1 MCLIRR
7 NLFLATLAGV
17 AMTMSGCSATS
28 AIARTTS
35 KSTEVNQNACFTD
48 AFKARLHQA
57 VAGYADVA
65 DTPGI
70 SMGIVASG
78 SLVHT
83 VSVGYANRSQRTPAS
98 PDTLYNIASLTKP
111 FTATLALM
119 LAEEGVVRLDAPVST
134 YLPENVRVP
143 VDAAGG
149 VITIRHLLSHTA
161 GLPGQ
166 PPNRRNQV
174 VDGPIDPGIWEAY
187 SVSELY
193 AALPAT
199 TLKGKVGETFAY
211 SNYGYALLGHVLER
225 AAGTAFEDLLRKRLL
240 APLGMTDTAITL
252 TGDQQR
258 RLAASYWSE
267 DPDRSEQR
275 VRARFGDVA
284 AFIGLTSS
292 VRDLARFAAAHLQRG
307 DAIDNPIP
315 ASARA
320 LMATPQT
327 EIESI
332 PLFRNEMALG
342 WFRETRLD
350 DGTFVLFHQ
359 GEVDGHASGMFLDPA
374 AGVGVVILQN
384 LGGDVGARGTEQLGF
399 WMLGAVVN
407 ERHGAAACR

>member
-1 MCLIRR
+1 M
-7 NLFLATLAGV
+7 A
-17 AMTMSGCSATS
+17 MSGCATTPP
-28 AIARTTS
+28 IARGN
-35 KSTEVNQNACFTD
+35 STETGNGACFTD
-48 AFKARLHQA
+48 DFKARLHQA

-65 DTPGI
+65 DIPGI

-83 VSVGYANRSQRTPAS
+83 VSVGYANRSQRTPAT

-134 YLPENVRVP
+134 YLPDTVRVP
-143 VDAAGG
+143 VDTAGG
-149 VITIRHLLSHTA
+149 VIMIRHLLSHTS

-187 SVSELY
+187 SVAQLY

-199 TLKGKVGETFAY
+199 TLKGKVGEQFAY

-225 AAGTAFEDLLRKRLL
+225 AAGVPYEALLRQRILG
-240 APLGMTDTAITL
+240 PLGMTDTAITL
-252 TGDQQR
+252 SPQQTQ
-258 RLAASYWSE
+258 RLAAHYWSE
-267 DPDRSEQR
+267 DPDRNEQA
-275 VRARFGDVA
+275 VHARFGDVA
-284 AFIGLTSS
+284 GFIGLSSS
-292 VRDLARFAAAHLQRG
+292 VRDLAAFAAAHLQRAGQG
-307 DAIDNPIP
+307 DTPIP
-315 ASARA
+315 PSVRA
-320 LMATPQT
+320 LMATPQIAT
-327 EIESI
+327 ESI
-332 PLFRNEMALG
+332 PLFRSEMALG

-374 AGVGVVILQN
+374 TGVGVVILQN

-399 WMLGAVVN
+399 WMLQTVTKEMRVTTACGRSLRELKGRAIN
-407 ERHGAAACR
+407 EAAYYH